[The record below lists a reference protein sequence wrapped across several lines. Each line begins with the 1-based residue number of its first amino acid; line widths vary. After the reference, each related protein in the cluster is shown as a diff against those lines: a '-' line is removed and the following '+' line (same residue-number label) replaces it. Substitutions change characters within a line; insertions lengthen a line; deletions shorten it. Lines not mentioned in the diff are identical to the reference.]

1 MKENIYDLVIIGA
14 GPAGMT
20 AAIYAARR
28 KIKFLII
35 SLDIGGQMTWSSEV
49 GNYPGTAS
57 QTGIELTNKFQSNL
71 EEYKIKIKQE
81 EILKLT
87 KKGKVCVIKT
97 RQGIYQ
103 SKSVIIATGK
113 KPRKLGVP
121 GEEEFLGKGVNYCA
135 TCDAPLYKGKT
146 VAVIGGGNS
155 GLEAVLFLSKYAK
168 KVYILE
174 KSPKLMGEPH
184 LKAEVEKNKKISV
197 ITNASVKEIMGTQ
210 LMESIKYEEQGV
222 EKSLNLQGIFV
233 EIGLIT
239 KADFT
244 DVKKNKWGEIM
255 LFRGTK
261 THNENLTSTP
271 GIFAAGDCS
280 DIPAKQIIAA
290 AGEGCKAA
298 LASFDYISRI
308 SGEKK

>member
-1 MKENIYDLVIIGA
+1 MKTSIYDLIIIGA

-35 SLDIGGQMTWSSEV
+35 SMDIGGQMTWSSEV
-49 GNYPGTAS
+49 ANYPGTSS
-57 QTGIELTNKFQSNL
+57 QTGIELVNKFQKNL
-71 EEYKIKIKQE
+71 EEYKIKVKQE
-81 EILKLT
+81 EILKLS
-87 KKGKVCVIKT
+87 KKSEGCIIKT
-97 RQGIYQ
+97 KQGIYQ
-103 SKSVIIATGK
+103 SKAVIITTGK

-135 TCDAPLYKGKT
+135 TCDAPLYKDKT
-146 VAVIGGGNS
+146 VSVVGGGNS
-155 GLEAVLFLSKYAK
+155 GLEAASFLSKYAK
-168 KVYILE
+168 KVYLLE
-174 KSPKLMGEPH
+174 KGPKLMGEPH
-184 LKAEVEKNKKISV
+184 LKSQVEGNKKISI
-197 ITNASVKEIMGTQ
+197 ITNASVKEISGTQ
-210 LMESIKYEEQGV
+210 FVEAMKYEELGKEKTLKLQGV
-222 EKSLNLQGIFV
+222 FI

-261 THNENLTSTP
+261 THNENLTSIP
-271 GIFAAGDCS
+271 GIFAAGDCT

-298 LASFDYISRI
+298 LASFDYIL
-308 SGEKK
+308 K